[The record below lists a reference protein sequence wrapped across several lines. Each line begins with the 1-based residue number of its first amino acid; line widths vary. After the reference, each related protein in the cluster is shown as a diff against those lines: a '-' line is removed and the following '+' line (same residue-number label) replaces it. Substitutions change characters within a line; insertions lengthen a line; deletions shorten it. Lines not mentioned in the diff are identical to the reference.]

1 MIKFYKRNKVLCIS
15 IGGFVTLFT
24 ALFIIFYGKYDL
36 FKFPFDANVW
46 GNAAD
51 WIMVVGT
58 LVSLILILQTLILQN
73 DANSVNKRLADIQ
86 TFKHIESIKPE
97 IKIDGEPPIY
107 SDKTVRSVKPSVSTK
122 YYLMVKKNRLKNVE
136 MSIFYRTKVE
146 EKIQEKRFP
155 ELNENN
161 KIPLENT
168 ISIDKIGGISE
179 VFEIQVIMTY
189 NDIEYNKY
197 RHTFELEKQSKVTA
211 STNTFNQVLI
221 EKIDW

>member
-168 ISIDKIGGISE
+168 ISIDKNRE
-179 VFEIQVIMTY
+179 VYLPAIYTRDVSI
-189 NDIEYNKY
+189 DILSIVCKTLFIFKY
-197 RHTFELEKQSKVTA
+197 TFVFDRMA
-211 STNTFNQVLI
+211 
-221 EKIDW
+221 